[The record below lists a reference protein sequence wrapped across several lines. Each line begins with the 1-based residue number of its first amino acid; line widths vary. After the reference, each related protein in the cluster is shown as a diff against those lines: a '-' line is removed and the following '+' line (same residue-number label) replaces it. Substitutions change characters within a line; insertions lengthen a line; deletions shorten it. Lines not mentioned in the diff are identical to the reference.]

1 MSYRRSHSP
10 SPHYRQRSPS
20 PRRYSRSPSPRYR
33 RYSRSPSP
41 RYRRYSRSPSPR
53 YRRRSPPRRR
63 RSPRVFGTDR
73 ERRESNCLFVGN
85 LPYHFRERE
94 TAEYFE
100 RCGRLRTVVVG
111 INKRTGQSKGYAF
124 VEYED
129 RRDAE
134 EAFQRFQGFT
144 LEGRKLRLDWDVGI
158 DKKGR
163 PPSGGDRYRRT
174 PPRSPNPRRY
184 SPVRRS
190 PSPRSP
196 LDPKRGESPTENRRS
211 ASPTKSPISP
221 RKRSRSPIDGG
232 DGADKRQKTDENPL

>member
-1 MSYRRSHSP
+1 
-10 SPHYRQRSPS
+10 
-20 PRRYSRSPSPRYR
+20 
-33 RYSRSPSP
+33 
-41 RYRRYSRSPSPR
+41 
-53 YRRRSPPRRR
+53 
-63 RSPRVFGTDR
+63 
-73 ERRESNCLFVGN
+73 
-85 LPYHFRERE
+85 
-94 TAEYFE
+94 
-100 RCGRLRTVVVG
+100 VVVG

-163 PPSGGDRYRRT
+163 PPPGGDRFRRT
-174 PPRSPNPRRY
+174 PPRRYSRSPNPRGRY
-184 SPVRRS
+184 SPVRKS
-190 PSPRSP
+190 PSPRSPRSP

-221 RKRSRSPIDGG
+221 RKRSRSPV
-232 DGADKRQKTDENPL
+232 DGADGTDKRQKTDENPL